1 MNFVLLYGPTAAG
14 KLSVANELV
23 GLTGYKLLDNHKV
36 LNTIAALFPFEDP
49 KLNKIRTRLGRRFR
63 LELFEEAAIAGVDF
77 ISTCIISSPDSFA
90 FIKEAKAAVERHG
103 SDVHIVQLRPTREAL
118 MERVASES
126 RKGVKVCSAEHLER
140 ELVQKPMQF
149 DTLPGIEHMII
160 DNTNLQPRVVA
171 AQIVLHYQL
180 AANKNSVKA
189 PSA

>member
-23 GLTGYKLLDNHKV
+23 DLTGYKLLDNHTV
-36 LNTIAALFPFEDP
+36 LNAVAALFPFEDP
-49 KLNKIRTRLGRRFR
+49 RLNKIRMRLGRRFR
-63 LELFEEAAIAGVDF
+63 LELFEEGAVAGVDF

-103 SDVHIVQLRPTREAL
+103 GHVCIVQLRPSREAV

-126 RKGVKVCSAEHLER
+126 RKGVKVSSVEHLER
-140 ELVQKPMQF
+140 ELAQKPMQF

-160 DNTNLQPRVVA
+160 DNTELRPRVVA
-171 AQIVLHYQL
+171 SQIVSHYQL
-180 AANKNSVKA
+180 TPKKS
-189 PSA
+189 